1 MSFLI
6 IPPFDLD
13 EDGAFERASSA
24 TYFDSSGVMRTAAID
39 EPRFSY
45 NPETLEFEGLLIE
58 EQGTNLLTYS
68 EQFDNA
74 AWTKVNTT
82 ITANAET
89 APDGTVTMDR
99 MVETTAS
106 GAGAIRVCRQDKTI
120 TLGDYLTVFCV
131 GKEVAGSAKR
141 YLNISLSESGNQY
154 AYARFDLATGLVT
167 ASAIASSLNYF
178 SNINADV
185 EVLGDG
191 RYKCILTVKTDGF
204 TALQVRIGMT
214 AAPTGIQ
221 GAASGFL
228 SYAGDGT
235 SGLYIWGA
243 QLEVG
248 TFPTSYIKT
257 EASQVT
263 READIV
269 TGVVSNVPE
278 NDYPEWDVATGYD
291 LGERVIVISDNGSPE
306 VFYHNVYESLIAG
319 TGTNTGNDP
328 TLDLQWPDGEP
339 VNWILVGATNRWKMF
354 DDKNSSQTV
363 NADSID
369 VAVTVTSRPTSL
381 FLGNVECQR
390 IEVCQKGADGTIYY
404 QNAFEMIE
412 NSGEPSYYNWL
423 FQQIRKR
430 TDLLIGDLVPLS
442 GGVISIRLI
451 NTGGMVKCG
460 TCLIGYAEE
469 IGGTQYGA
477 GVGIQDFSVK
487 QQNEF
492 GDYRILERAYSRE
505 GDFTVM
511 VDNGNIDRVQNL
523 LASRRA
529 KPTLY
534 IGTELYRCT
543 YIYGFFS
550 DMNNVIT
557 YPQQSLL
564 NINIKGLT

>member
-6 IPPFDLD
+6 IPPFDID

-24 TYFDSSGVMRTAAID
+24 TYFDSSGVMQTAAID
-39 EPRFSY
+39 VPRFSY

-74 AWTKVNTT
+74 AWEKVSTT

-89 APDGTVTMDR
+89 APDGTVTMDKFIATSSGGISYR
-99 MVETTAS
+99 LVRQHGTAVTSGLVYCYSVYVKAGEESVVTIRFETTN
-106 GAGAIRVCRQDKTI
+106 
-120 TLGDYLTVFCV
+120 
-131 GKEVAGSAKR
+131 SAFTF
-141 YLNISLSESGNQY
+141 
-154 AYARFDLATGLVT
+154 AFATFDLSSGTVSSNTAESAGIEYIGNGIYRVWATKT
-167 ASAIASSLNYF
+167 ATATANGRAQIQLRNFTYVGD
-178 SNINADV
+178 DV
-185 EVLGDG
+185 
-191 RYKCILTVKTDGF
+191 
-204 TALQVRIGMT
+204 
-214 AAPTGIQ
+214 
-221 GAASGFL
+221 
-228 SYAGDGT
+228 

-243 QLEVG
+243 QLEAG
-248 TFPTSYIKT
+248 AFPTSYIKT
-257 EASQVT
+257 EGTSVT

-269 TGVVSNVPE
+269 PGVVSNVPE
-278 NDYPEWDVATGYD
+278 DDYPEWDGATGYD
-291 LGERVIVISDNGSPE
+291 LGERAIVISDNGSPA

-369 VAVTVTSRPTSL
+369 VAITVASRPTSL

-404 QNAFEMIE
+404 QNSFEMIE

-442 GGVISIRLI
+442 GGTISIRLI
-451 NTGGMVKCG
+451 NTGGTVKCG

-487 QQNEF
+487 QQNDF

>member
-6 IPPFDLD
+6 IPPFEIDA
-13 EDGAFERASSA
+13 DGEFERASEG
-24 TYFDSSGVMRTAAID
+24 TYFDQFGVLQTAAID
-39 EPRFSY
+39 EPRFDHD
-45 NPETLEFEGLLIE
+45 PATGEFRGLLIE
-58 EQGTNLLTYS
+58 PSATNLWFPSTY
-68 EQFDNA
+68 
-74 AWTKVNTT
+74 TP
-82 ITANAET
+82 ANGVGADVVVTEGFT
-89 APDGTVTMDR
+89 APDNT
-99 MVETTAS
+99 TTAS
-106 GAGAIRVCRQDKTI
+106 SVK
-120 TLGDYLTVFCV
+120 
-131 GKEVAGSAKR
+131 GSAA
-141 YLNISLSESGNQY
+141 SSGLYGVGNRLQSVVTTSI
-154 AYARFDLATGLVT
+154 ATAVCGSVFIKAVT
-167 ASAIASSLNYF
+167 ASAYSTYFFLRDFTSAVQIRLNLSFDASG
-178 SNINADV
+178 A
-185 EVLGDG
+185 
-191 RYKCILTVKTDGF
+191 LTLTGTTNTGSPTNPQSGIQDCGNGWYRVWASF
-204 TALQVRIGMT
+204 TAATTGEAQYSLICHAGTVAGNET
-214 AAPTGIQ
+214 A
-221 GAASGFL
+221 
-228 SYAGDGT
+228 Y
-235 SGLYIWGA
+235 WGA
-243 QLEVG
+243 QLEEG
-248 TFPTSYIKT
+248 SRPSSYIAT
-257 EASQVT
+257 AGSQVT
-263 READIV
+263 RAADSV
-269 TGVVSNVPE
+269 PGLVSNVPE
-278 NDYPEWDVATGYD
+278 TDYPEWDVATGYD

-328 TLDLQWPDGEP
+328 TLDPQWPDGEP
-339 VNWILVGATNRWKMF
+339 VNWILVGSTNRWKMF

-369 VAVTVTSRPTSL
+369 VAITVTSRPTSL

-404 QNAFEMIE
+404 QNSFEMIE

-442 GGVISIRLI
+442 GGTISIRLI
-451 NTGGMVKCG
+451 NTGGTVKCG

-487 QQNEF
+487 QQNDF
-492 GDYRILERAYSRE
+492 GDYQILERAYSRE

-550 DMNNVIT
+550 DMSNVIT

>member
-6 IPPFDLD
+6 IPPFDID

-24 TYFDSSGVMRTAAID
+24 TYFDSSGVMQTAAID
-39 EPRFSY
+39 VPRFSY

-74 AWTKVNTT
+74 VWAKNNST
-82 ITANAET
+82 ITANVET
-89 APDGTVTMDR
+89 APDGTVTMDKL
-99 MVETTAS
+99 VEDAAT
-106 GAGAIRVCRQDKTI
+106 GVHQ
-120 TLGDYLTVFCV
+120 V
-131 GKEVAGSAKR
+131 
-141 YLNISLSESGNQY
+141 QY
-154 AYARFDLATGLVT
+154 AVSYTSGIVYTISIFLKAAERTNFRIQINAAFSGVGLPTVGLFDLSAVT
-167 ASAIASSLNYF
+167 A
-178 SNINADV
+178 
-185 EVLGDG
+185 
-191 RYKCILTVKTDGF
+191 
-204 TALQVRIGMT
+204 TALSHASAASIEEIGNGIYRCSVT
-214 AAPTGIQ
+214 AACGSTGTVGTLFQ
-221 GAASGFL
+221 LFNGSRNYL
-228 SYAGDGT
+228 GDGT
-235 SGLYIWGA
+235 SGLYIWGVQIEA
-243 QLEVG
+243 G
-248 TFPTSYIKT
+248 AFPTSYIKT
-257 EASQVT
+257 EGTSVT

-269 TGVVSNVPE
+269 PGVVSNVPE
-278 NDYPEWDVATGYD
+278 DDYPEWDGATGYD
-291 LGERVIVISDNGSPE
+291 LGERAIVISDNGSPA

-369 VAVTVTSRPTSL
+369 VAITVASRPTSL

-404 QNAFEMIE
+404 QNSFEMIE

-442 GGVISIRLI
+442 GGTISIRLI
-451 NTGGMVKCG
+451 NTGGTVKCG

-487 QQNEF
+487 QQNDF